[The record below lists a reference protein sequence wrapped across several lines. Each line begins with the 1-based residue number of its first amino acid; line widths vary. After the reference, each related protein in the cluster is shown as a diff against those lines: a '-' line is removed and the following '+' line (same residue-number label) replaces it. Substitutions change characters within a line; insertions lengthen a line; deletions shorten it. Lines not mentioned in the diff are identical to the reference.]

1 MKKSLFWTAV
11 AIAFGTAGAA
21 YAHGGNVAEHGGV
34 ILLVADTSVE
44 LVNAPVGVQVFVEEE
59 GEETPSATMTG
70 KLVITDGG
78 AAREVALEPAAGN
91 MWEAKGVTIA
101 KGAKVNV
108 VMIDTT
114 SHAKTNA
121 NFTIE

>member
-1 MKKSLFWTAV
+1 
-11 AIAFGTAGAA
+11 
-21 YAHGGNVAEHGGV
+21 
-34 ILLVADTSVE
+34 
-44 LVNAPVGVQVFVEEE
+44 VNAPAGVQVFVEEE
-59 GEETPSATMTG
+59 GEETPSSTMTG

-78 AAREVALEPAAGN
+78 AAREVALQPAAGN

-101 KGAKVNV
+101 KGAKVDV
-108 VMIDTT
+108 VMTNST